1 MENTIRVLKIE
12 PGKAPY
18 VKEIVDDYKVSQSE
32 VGGDIDCFDTGDGC
46 VVVHNADGKNMKLEP
61 NRRYADD
68 IICGSFFICAEGENG
83 DFISLTD
90 EQIEKYSKQFA
101 EIEQFSGQEPELD
114 GRMTLLSL

>member
-1 MENTIRVLKIE
+1 MENTIRVLKVE

-32 VGGDIDCFDTGDGC
+32 VGGDIDCFDTEDGC
-46 VVVHNADGKNMKLEP
+46 VVVYNADGKNRKLES
-61 NRRYADD
+61 NRRHADD
-68 IICGSFFICAEGENG
+68 IICGSFFICAEGEDG

-90 EQIEKYSKQFA
+90 ERIEKYSKQFV

-114 GRMTLLSL
+114 GRMTLLSP